1 MQEDK
6 NQVDVDTSD
15 AVENE
20 HHNEPDG
27 DSSSSEDTYQE
38 AEKFKELS
46 DNYRKRAEKAE
57 AELKKARSQ
66 KPQSSNSNLGRD
78 EILSEAERAIEAK
91 LAQRDLDEMD
101 HSDTIKEQIQKIAQ
115 LNGTSVR
122 KAEQDPYIQHMIA
135 EEARQNKMNEA
146 ASNGANKGELM
157 SSYDG
162 SKALSAESFNLDTE
176 EGRKSYQEAKAVRA
190 KYLRENP
197 N

>member
-20 HHNEPDG
+20 HHNELDG

-46 DNYRKRAEKAE
+46 DNYRRRAEKAE
-57 AELKKARSQ
+57 AELKKVRSQ

-78 EILSEAERAIEAK
+78 EILSETERAIEAK

-101 HSDTIKEQIQKIAQ
+101 HSDTVKEQIQKIAQ

>member
-1 MQEDK
+1 MDEDK
-6 NQVDVDTSD
+6 NKVDVDTSD
-15 AVENE
+15 VEE

-38 AEKFKELS
+38 AEKFRELS

-57 AELKKARSQ
+57 AELKKAKQ
-66 KPQSSNSNLGRD
+66 EVKPQSKSSGIGRD

-91 LAQRDLDEMD
+91 LTQRDLEEMD

-122 KAEQDPYIQHMIA
+122 KAEQDPYIQHIIA

-162 SKALSAESFNLDTE
+162 SKALSADDFNLDTE
-176 EGRKSYQEAKAVRA
+176 EGRKAYQEAKAVRA
-190 KYLRENP
+190 KHQRENQS
-197 N
+197 